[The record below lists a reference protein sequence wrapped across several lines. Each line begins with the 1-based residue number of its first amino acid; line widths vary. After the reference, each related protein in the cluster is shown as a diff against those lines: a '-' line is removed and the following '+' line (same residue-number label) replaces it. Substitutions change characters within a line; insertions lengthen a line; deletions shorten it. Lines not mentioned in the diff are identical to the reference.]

1 MKRSL
6 GFASAMIC
14 LVLSLC
20 LNGCCGYLSSGTWEN
35 DPDNWERA
43 FRSRKP
49 DDVVVLHSRYWR
61 SAHWTYEF
69 QYFFEIKRNDDL
81 KDQLFTQNK
90 LIRLY
95 NEDAIEAMN
104 DFFGERPV
112 WFVPKDVDKY
122 QVWVYEGE
130 TGSHFRV
137 FVDKETGNLFL
148 TDYRV

>member
-1 MKRSL
+1 
-6 GFASAMIC
+6 
-14 LVLSLC
+14 
-20 LNGCCGYLSSGTWEN
+20 
-35 DPDNWERA
+35 
-43 FRSRKP
+43 
-49 DDVVVLHSRYWR
+49 VVVLHSRYWR

-95 NEDAIEAMN
+95 NEDAIEAMY